1 MQYSLEEKYQKIKE
15 QVLQEQGKDPI
26 IILKHLMHQDYINIH
41 GPEHHFLDGACF
53 LMAYYNAGGTIDI
66 EQAIDE
72 LAKRSIKMPGA
83 MCGYWGVC
91 GSVASLGA
99 CLSILHHTGPL
110 SDDIYYQDH
119 MEFSSRVIHKMSDI
133 GGPRCC
139 KRNAFLS
146 ISEAC
151 LFVKE
156 KYGVELS
163 LSPISCEFTSF
174 NQQCIKNRCPFHR

>member
-1 MQYSLEEKYQKIKE
+1 
-15 QVLQEQGKDPI
+15 
-26 IILKHLMHQDYINIH
+26 
-41 GPEHHFLDGACF
+41 
-53 LMAYYNAGGTIDI
+53 
-66 EQAIDE
+66 
-72 LAKRSIKMPGA
+72 MPGA

-119 MEFSSRVIHKMSDI
+119 MEFTSRVIHKMSDI

-151 LFVKE
+151 LFVNE

-163 LSPISCEFTSF
+163 VSPISCEFSSF